1 MEDERIIE
9 LFFQRN
15 EDAVTEAQHKY
26 KTYCAHIALNL
37 ISNSQDAEECV
48 NDVFL
53 TAWKRIPPEQPRN
66 LKTWLGKV
74 THDSAVNLW
83 KKNHRQKRYAGI
95 TQALDELQEAV
106 PDFRNPEQE
115 TEAEELKEKINLWL
129 SSLTAEERK
138 FFLRRYWHGASLKQL
153 AKEKNVSAHVIA
165 QKMYRLRL
173 SLKAYLEKEEYFHG

>member
-115 TEAEELKEKINLWL
+115 KRFCTCYSA
-129 SSLTAEERK
+129 
-138 FFLRRYWHGASLKQL
+138 
-153 AKEKNVSAHVIA
+153 KNVSASPQPQGIFRKGGVFPWV
-165 QKMYRLRL
+165 K
-173 SLKAYLEKEEYFHG
+173 STKK